1 MDRIWLKTDGDKLKA
16 LRESSG
22 IDPVELAR
30 AVTLTPAHI
39 RQLEDGGDSMFYS
52 QAIKLQVGRRLLRRL
67 GSDLDAIET
76 EEPASA
82 AMALDM
88 PAEKGMEPAVA
99 QATVA
104 EPPQPAATPWPAEA
118 SIADHADRAGHRL
131 SDWLKPL
138 MQWFP
143 AAAATAAVAMVGGVL
158 FQVLKPAA
166 SPEVVSVN
174 MPAPARKAEPAPT
187 PMMTAQAA
195 EQVAAPTP
203 SGPQAPSTPEA
214 SAVTKAAAPTSPDT
228 AVQPSA
234 AAAAHTSAL
243 PNCTRLPNET
253 VALQPPSSTK
263 PANYVHLVATQET
276 TLCVVDGTSRV
287 TTLHLKPGDAR
298 SIYGSAPWRL
308 HSPALAQLEVYF
320 QGHRMNGAI
329 GSANHV
335 VFTEHSNS
343 VIN

>member
-39 RQLEDGGDSMFYS
+39 RQLEDGGDSLFYS

-67 GSDLDAIET
+67 GSDLDAVADEDT
-76 EEPASA
+76 VADVNTMA
-82 AMALDM
+82 AAVA
-88 PAEKGMEPAVA
+88 PAEVSSQPAV
-99 QATVA
+99 TV
-104 EPPQPAATPWPAEA
+104 EPRPAAAPEPIPPVV
-118 SIADHADRAGHRL
+118 SDRAQRQSPGL
-131 SDWLKPL
+131 LKPL
-138 MQWFP
+138 LQWFP
-143 AAAATAAVAMVGGVL
+143 AAAAAAAVAVVGGVL

-166 SPEVVSVN
+166 SPEVARVKERV
-174 MPAPARKAEPAPT
+174 PARAAEPVPT
-187 PMMTAQAA
+187 PVTTAQAD
-195 EQVAAPTP
+195 
-203 SGPQAPSTPEA
+203 GP
-214 SAVTKAAAPTSPDT
+214 AAASSQEPSKPATPAAT
-228 AVQPSA
+228 AVNPPTTKEAPANAMA
-234 AAAAHTSAL
+234 ATATPRTSTL
-243 PNCTRLPNET
+243 PNCTRLSGDT

-263 PANYVHLVATQET
+263 PGNYVHLVATQET

-308 HSPALAQLEVYF
+308 HSPSLAQLDVYF

-329 GSANHV
+329 GSATHV

-343 VIN
+343 ALN